1 MSQPVSTST
10 SKPSAPSQQKT
21 KNVTGATSSSPKSQ
35 SKRNAKRARWAKK
48 HVPRPVAPKR
58 GPVKEYISGCCNLP
72 AHKPQAGQKQT
83 LQNAD
88 SGKMETTPKGL
99 GHWRCTGCNKIA
111 KVTPRKPEVK
121 TEAPKESTDGI

>member
-1 MSQPVSTST
+1 MFYEPTSIDIDIETERTFTAEDKECYRGYLVFSQEP
-10 SKPSAPSQQKT
+10 
-21 KNVTGATSSSPKSQ
+21 
-35 SKRNAKRARWAKK
+35 
-48 HVPRPVAPKR
+48 
-58 GPVKEYISGCCNLP
+58 NLP
-72 AHKPQAGQKQT
+72 ARKPQAGQKQT

-121 TEAPKESTDGI
+121 TEVPKESTDGI